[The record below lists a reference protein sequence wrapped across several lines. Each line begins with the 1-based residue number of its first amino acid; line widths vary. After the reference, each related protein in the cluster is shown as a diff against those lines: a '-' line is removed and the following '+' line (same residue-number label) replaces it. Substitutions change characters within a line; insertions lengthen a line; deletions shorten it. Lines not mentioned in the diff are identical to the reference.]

1 MRTHAGDIFFAAIY
15 VLQVQAACRT
25 NHVRALPQEVNGD
38 GTGSRMNEAA
48 GGMFGLWQHD
58 SG

>member
-1 MRTHAGDIFFAAIY
+1 MLVTFSPH
-15 VLQVQAACRT
+15 VQAACRT

-48 GGMFGLWQHD
+48 GGMFGLCQQD